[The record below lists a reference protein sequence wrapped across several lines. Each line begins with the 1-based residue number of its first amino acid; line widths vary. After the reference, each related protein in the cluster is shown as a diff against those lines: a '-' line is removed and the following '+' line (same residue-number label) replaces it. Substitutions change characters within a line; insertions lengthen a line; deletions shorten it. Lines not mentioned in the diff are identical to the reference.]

1 MAKYLDQTGLK
12 YFWGKVKDTFCKKS
26 DVLSYSGIDSS
37 SNLTDKIAGASALK
51 DALTA
56 KLIWTNAA
64 PSADF
69 ASQTITLSGVYDAI
83 LVVYKT
89 WKASNPVSIRIVFN
103 NNTYTELTT
112 TDTHISY
119 RRCRLN
125 GKSLFF
131 ETGNT
136 VDPYGNAV
144 PTNGIV
150 VPTHVYGLSLK
161 RG

>member
-1 MAKYLDQTGLK
+1 MARILKNGVEYGVGGQT
-12 YFWGKVKDTFCKKS
+12 
-26 DVLSYSGIDSS
+26 
-37 SNLTDKIAGASALK
+37 LTDRITAYTNESANALK

-64 PSADF
+64 LSADF
-69 ASQTITLSGVYDAI
+69 VSQTITLSGVYDAI

-89 WKASNPVSIRIVFN
+89 WKTSDPVSIRIVFN
-103 NNTYTELTT
+103 NNTYTELSV
-112 TDTHISY
+112 TDTTMSY

-131 ETGNT
+131 ETGNN
-136 VDPYGNAV
+136 VNPYGNV
-144 PTNGIV
+144 GPSNGVV

>member
-1 MAKYLDQTGLK
+1 MARILKNGVEYGVGGQT
-12 YFWGKVKDTFCKKS
+12 
-26 DVLSYSGIDSS
+26 
-37 SNLTDKIAGASALK
+37 LTDRITAYTNESANALK

-56 KLIWTNAA
+56 KLMWTNAA
-64 PSADF
+64 PSTDF

-89 WKASNPVSIRIVFN
+89 WKTSEPVSMRIVFN
-103 NNTYTELTT
+103 NNTYTELSV
-112 TDTHISY
+112 TDSTISY

-131 ETGNT
+131 ETGNN
-136 VDPYGNAV
+136 VNPYGKAFSS
-144 PTNGIV
+144 NGIV

>member
-1 MAKYLDQTGLK
+1 MARILKNGVEYGVGGQT
-12 YFWGKVKDTFCKKS
+12 
-26 DVLSYSGIDSS
+26 
-37 SNLTDKIAGASALK
+37 LTDRITAYTNESANALK
-51 DALTA
+51 NALTA
-56 KLIWTNAA
+56 KLIWENAA

-89 WKASNPVSIRIVFN
+89 WKTSEPVSMRIVFN
-103 NNTYTELTT
+103 NNTYTELSV
-112 TDTHISY
+112 TDTAISY

-131 ETGNT
+131 ETGNN
-136 VDPYGNAV
+136 VNPYGKAA
-144 PTNGIV
+144 PSNGIV
-150 VPTHVYGLSLK
+150 VPKYVYGLSLK